1 MTPENFQSRDGFGLF
16 REASL
21 PLASAFSIFQGS
33 LLVLLGILVYGVEFC
48 RIPLNESGQLGLL
61 LVLTSLQVL
70 ALGQLLG
77 GQYRRSWWL
86 MTVGLLFAGMG
97 IISCIVPG
105 ILTDVIRILLGLQN
119 IVTGSS
125 FLTLQL
131 VVRTVQGTTSPPSES
146 VTLPPLVKRLGLVV
160 TVLMIVSV
168 VFGLNML
175 APVLLPSLIG
185 LVPFVLLFPML
196 VVVLGLLTL
205 YTVYL
210 NQKLQQM

>member
-1 MTPENFQSRDGFGLF
+1 MTPENFHSRDGFGLF

-61 LVLTSLQVL
+61 LVFTSLQVL

-119 IVTGSS
+119 IVTGSL
-125 FLTLQL
+125 FLALQL
-131 VVRTVQGTTSPPSES
+131 VVPTMQGTTSPPSEP

-196 VVVLGLLTL
+196 VVILGLLTL